1 MKTKV
6 YNIKVWVFEEE
17 GGRLEMIVH
26 SNKRGRYGIIENIFV
41 EEAYRNKGVATKL
54 ITAAKKAAATAYLYK
69 IVLTC
74 NKDLMGFYKNQ
85 EFKWQEN
92 GQAYCMRIDLNE

>member
-26 SNKRGRYGIIENIFV
+26 SNNKGRYGIIENIFV
-41 EEAYRNKGVATKL
+41 EKEYRNKGVATKL
-54 ITAAKKAAATAYLYK
+54 IEAAKDAAETAYLYK

>member
-1 MKTKV
+1 MKAKV

-26 SNKRGRYGIIENIFV
+26 SNKKGRYGIIENIFV
-41 EEAYRNKGVATKL
+41 EKKYRNKGVATKL
-54 ITAAKKAAATAYLYK
+54 IEVAKDAAAAAYLYK

-74 NKDLMGFYKNQ
+74 GQNLMDFYKYRG
-85 EFKWQEN
+85 FDWQVN
-92 GQAYCMRIDLNE
+92 GQAYCMRMDIQ

>member
-26 SNKRGRYGIIENIFV
+26 SNTKGRYGIIENIFV
-41 EEAYRNKGVATKL
+41 EKEYRNKGVATKL
-54 ITAAKKAAATAYLYK
+54 IEAAKDAAEAAYLYK

-74 NKDLMGFYKNQ
+74 SQNLMDFYKYRGF
-85 EFKWQEN
+85 EWQIR
-92 GQAYCMRIDLNE
+92 GQAYCMRIDLN